1 MRAFDIFIVFLG
13 WILGVLSKFIFDWD
27 NLNKRKNHQ
36 KNRLISEL
44 YQIVRILNQQTFVL
58 ISTRGLD
65 EIKSGEYY
73 NSLPAEQ
80 RTIAESIYAKIIDKN
95 NLVNRNNSTP
105 GLSIVSGDGT
115 ISSPISDEIGKLRI
129 ETETEINQLLS
140 FLE

>member
-1 MRAFDIFIVFLG
+1 MA
-13 WILGVLSKFIFDWD
+13 
-27 NLNKRKNHQ
+27 
-36 KNRLISEL
+36 
-44 YQIVRILNQQTFVL
+44 
-58 ISTRGLD
+58 LD

-95 NLVNRNNSTP
+95 NLVNRNNSTL

-115 ISSPISDEIGKLRI
+115 ISSPIPDEIGKLRI
-129 ETETEINQLLS
+129 EIETEINQLLS